1 MEHDM
6 ADKSAQELGGYRIVR
21 KLGEGGMGLVYE
33 AIQPKLKRKVALKT
47 LLSKWVENSDFLT
60 RFYREAQSA
69 AALNHPNIVQ
79 IYDIGDE
86 GGTHFFA
93 MEFVDGE
100 SVHARLKR
108 AGKIPVN
115 EALNIAEAVAVGLR
129 HAHAQGVIHRDIKPD
144 NIMVSHS
151 GEVKL
156 ADLGLAKQMDEDLN
170 VTQTGAGIGTPYYM
184 APEQAEDARN
194 VDHRADIYALGVSLL
209 HMLTGQRPFD
219 GNSAYGIIIQHREKE
234 LPSAEELGTPVPK
247 GVETLIRKMCAK
259 HPDERH
265 QDYDSLLSDIEAVRA
280 GQPPVSGSVPRQKTK
295 GKAPTATAVGAHE
308 KSERIRELA
317 TEPDATRGRRGAGI
331 GSGTGK
337 SMCGRLIGPVA
348 ILAAIVAAGI
358 LLRQMWHPN
367 NGGTQ
372 KRASMQ
378 TPENTGRSEGSS
390 PSENKQPSSGIAV
403 SPAIAQQGEKQIE
416 PALNNQ
422 LIPKLQVCKRL
433 EAKRSPLQLMEG
445 AVRFTAPRGDGRGG
459 ANGFLIRAGDKW
471 KELGTEWR
479 FRYERSGSAWGI
491 QVIHPWKTGHI
502 IVLIHPGVRI
512 LPGGRW
518 AGMGWHPR
526 ILGLPAGTTPA
537 HNRFLPVKDGV
548 SHQITSRLDGQGN
561 YSLHFDEELL
571 VEAKADFSKPLSLD
585 VPEDVRPPGTGS
597 WGQSGFVGDGLP
609 RDLALAEAGLIVGP
623 RDSGTNTISD
633 IWFAPAMVAAVQ
645 K

>member
-1 MEHDM
+1 M
-6 ADKSAQELGGYRIVR
+6 ADRSAQELGGYRIVR
-21 KLGEGGMGLVYE
+21 KLGEGGMGMVYE

-100 SVHARLKR
+100 SVHTRLNR
-108 AGKIPVN
+108 AGKIPLN
-115 EALNIAEAVAVGLR
+115 EALNIAESVAIGLR

-156 ADLGLAKQMDEDLN
+156 ADLGLAKQMDEALN

-209 HMLTGQRPFD
+209 HMLTDQRPFD

-234 LPSAEELGTPVPK
+234 LPSAEELGTQVPK
-247 GVETLIRKMCAK
+247 GVEALIRKMCAK

-265 QDYDSLLSDIEAVRA
+265 QDYDSLLSDIETVRA

-295 GKAPTATAVGAHE
+295 GKTPTAAAVGTHE

-317 TEPDATRGRRGAGI
+317 TEPDTTRGRRGAGI

-337 SMCGRLIGPVA
+337 SIRGRLIGPVV
-348 ILAAIVAAGI
+348 ILAAIVGVGI
-358 LLRQMWHPN
+358 LLRQMWHPKN
-367 NGGTQ
+367 EGTQ
-372 KRASMQ
+372 KRASIQ
-378 TPENTGRSEGSS
+378 TQKITGPSKGSS
-390 PSENKQPSSGIAV
+390 PPENG
-403 SPAIAQQGEKQIE
+403 
-416 PALNNQ
+416 
-422 LIPKLQVCKRL
+422 LIPKLKVCKRL

-445 AVRFTAPRGDGRGG
+445 AIRFTAPRGDGRGG

-502 IVLIHPGVRI
+502 IVLVHPGVRI

-518 AGMGWHPR
+518 AGMGWYPR
-526 ILGLPAGTTPA
+526 IVGLPAGTTPA
-537 HNRFLPVKDGV
+537 HNRFLPVKAGV

-585 VPEDVRPPGTGS
+585 VPEGVRPPGTGS

-623 RDSGTNTISD
+623 RDSGTNAISD
-633 IWFAPAMVAAVQ
+633 IWFAPAMVAADQ